1 MVSKRAFA
9 FYICIVYK
17 MNSRAIQSVVILAII
32 AFIVAYLQKMKS
44 CECVDKVLVKRLEYT
59 ELAIAGVISLGLIAN
74 IVTNGK
80 LPMKSFVTNNFALTG
95 VLVAVILVLYGYL
108 AFLVYNYSVDATGCK
123 CADHTAKYVLYT
135 QGTFYAIMVGM
146 VALVIPMIIM
156 K

>member
-1 MVSKRAFA
+1 
-9 FYICIVYK
+9 

-32 AFIVAYLQKMKS
+32 AFIVAYLQKMKT
-44 CECVDKVLVKRLEYT
+44 CECVDKALVKRLEYT
-59 ELAIAGVISLGLIAN
+59 ELAIAGVISIGLIAN
-74 IVTNGK
+74 IVMNGK
-80 LPMKSFVTNNFALTG
+80 LPLKSFVTNNLALTG

-146 VALVIPMIIM
+146 AALLVPMIMM